1 MTNLDLGFDELPR
14 VTLSAQVADK
24 LRLRIESKGLGVGE
38 RLPSERELSE
48 MFRVSRVAVRE
59 AFQLLQAQGYVDIRQ
74 GKGAFVV
81 DPQVRQ
87 ASSLQTWVGNRDDDL
102 VMMIELR
109 MIVEPGVAELAARKV
124 TVEEGRQLIATAHSL
139 ASCKLS
145 ELSETDALFH
155 RAIAQVTGNTLVSEL
170 LSASMD
176 ITAPLRTRT
185 LKDRARRDLAAR
197 GHVAIAEAI
206 ARNDPQGA
214 RDAMMAHLNDAR
226 ASL

>member
-1 MTNLDLGFDELPR
+1 MTNLELGFDELPR

-24 LRLRIESKGLGVGE
+24 IRHRIETKGLEVGE

-48 MFRVSRVAVRE
+48 VFRVSRVAVRE
-59 AFQLLQAQGYVDIRQ
+59 AFQLLQAQDYVEIRQ

-81 DPQVRQ
+81 DRQVRQ
-87 ASSLQTWVGNRDDDL
+87 ASSLQAWVGQRDDDL

-124 TVEEGRQLIATAHSL
+124 TEEQGRQLLATARSL
-139 ASCKLS
+139 ASCKMS
-145 ELSETDALFH
+145 DLSETDALFH
-155 RAIAQVTGNTLVSEL
+155 RQIAQVTGNALVSEL
-170 LSASMD
+170 LSTSMD

-185 LKDRARRDLAAR
+185 LKDRERRDLAAQ
-197 GHVAIAEAI
+197 GHLAIAEAI

-214 RDAMMAHLNDAR
+214 RDAMVAHLNDAR